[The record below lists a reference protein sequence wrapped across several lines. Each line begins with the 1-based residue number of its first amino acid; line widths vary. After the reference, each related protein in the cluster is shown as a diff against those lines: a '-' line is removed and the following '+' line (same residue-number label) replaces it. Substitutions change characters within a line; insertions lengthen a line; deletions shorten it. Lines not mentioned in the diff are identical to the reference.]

1 MYRNTYVNI
10 SFNDCIG
17 EEWQIRNGVRQGGI
31 LSTLL
36 FSFYINDC
44 IEAVTCLD
52 TGCSIGFQRCNVL
65 AYADDITL
73 IAPSAKGLQTLIDV
87 MSFSLRNICLK
98 INVKKLMYM
107 LFKCRK
113 RSTVESSVHLFAE
126 PLKRVFEL
134 KYLGIILTD
143 DMSIGKDIDRVINSF
158 LRQYN
163 SMFYKFNFI
172 DRNILFFLFKTYTS
186 SFYGIELWYN
196 VLSRDKNFP

>member
-1 MYRNTYVNI
+1 M
-10 SFNDCIG
+10 
-17 EEWQIRNGVRQGGI
+17 
-31 LSTLL
+31 STSL

-44 IEAVTCLD
+44 IKAVTCLD
-52 TGCSIGFQRCNVL
+52 IGCSIGFKKCNVL

-98 INVKKLMYM
+98 INVKKSMYM

-126 PLKRVFEL
+126 PLKRVFEF

-143 DMSIGKDIDRVINSF
+143 DMSIGRDAVWACWGGALAPPKVGLAPPQGRLCPTRFFKDI
-158 LRQYN
+158 L
-163 SMFYKFNFI
+163 KI
-172 DRNILFFLFKTYTS
+172 D
-186 SFYGIELWYN
+186 
-196 VLSRDKNFP
+196 